1 MNKRLIRLLTLL
13 FIVLFE
19 FTALTLKAQGN
30 LTLTGSVVDNSN
42 NTPVELATVKLIS
55 SEDPN
60 NIKSLQTDSAGKF
73 TIKGLKKGI
82 YSINISYLGY
92 KILDKAGIELTGVT
106 SVHNIGVL
114 RLVPNLNQLGEVQV
128 KAEKQ
133 LVSNK
138 PGKMEINA
146 QSKIFASSNT
156 AFDVLQKAPGV
167 ALLNGSFKI
176 NGNVEPDILL
186 NGRRTPLS
194 LEELKSIPYDNIEK
208 IEIISNPNSSYEGDR
223 KAIINIVLKNKV
235 KETGYNTSL
244 YTEYARNKYNQF
256 NFGGDFSFKQKKFT
270 ITASAGRI
278 WTPAFTDITG
288 NRYYNQDGQDYLLNT
303 KSFIKNK
310 PTLVYYNAGLE
321 YYIDTANTFGVYYR
335 GNTLKTTQEPNSVS
349 KTFLGSTADDNQLVS
364 LINTTGLTKTDATN
378 STYTVNYEHAF
389 NKGTKFSLESN
400 LGRYDLTQNQNTI
413 SSNVNTPTNTSGII
427 NDARSTIDLFNV
439 NADFSTAL
447 SKAVTLQLGG
457 KFNNSTTKDGL
468 VSDSV
473 RNNAVINAA
482 RQTNDF
488 KYDEKIYAYYF
499 NLDYDFGFATLE
511 VGTRVEDTRSTGT
524 AAIASQSFT
533 KNYTN
538 VLPGAQLYKKWGSGQ
553 TLTLS
558 YAKKI
563 SRPSYRDLNPFVFI
577 IDPYTYVSGNPFL
590 NPSTYNNFK
599 IEYSIHSVNM
609 SLSYRTQKNIIT
621 QLPVLNSETNILTY
635 SPLNLDK
642 KRNISFDLN
651 FPLKVASWWTLENSS
666 TVLHDHYES
675 QLSGGS
681 FTRNK
686 INFTNNFVSTFT
698 ISPGFY
704 FNTSFFY
711 TSPSVFNF
719 YQVNALS
726 SLDLGLKK
734 ELLKKKLTIDV
745 NYYDIY
751 RGRKDVLTVNYLN
764 LHNSLSQFTNTRY
777 FNFRLTYSFGNQSIN
792 GNLKNEPKATE
803 EGDRVKNGLNQ

>member
-1 MNKRLIRLLTLL
+1 MNKRLIRLLTL
-13 FIVLFE
+13 FIALLE
-19 FTALTLKAQGN
+19 FTSITLKAQGN
-30 LTLTGSVVDNSN
+30 LILTGSVVDNSN

-55 SEDPN
+55 TEDPN

-73 TIKGLKKGI
+73 IIKGLKKGK
-82 YSINISYLGY
+82 YSINVSYLGY
-92 KILDKAGIELTGVT
+92 KMLDKAGIELTGATTVY
-106 SVHNIGVL
+106 NIGVL
-114 RLVPNLNQLGEVQV
+114 RLLPNLNQLGEVQV

-194 LEELKSIPYDNIEK
+194 MEELKSIPYDNIEK

-256 NFGGDFSFKQKKFT
+256 NFGGDFSFKQKKYT

-288 NRYYNQDGQDYLLNT
+288 NRYYEQDGQNYLLNT

-310 PTLVYYNAGLE
+310 PTLLYYNAGLE

-335 GNTLKTTQEPNSVS
+335 GTNTKITQEPNSAS
-349 KTFLGSTADDNQLVS
+349 KTFLGNTADDSQLVS

-378 STYTVNYEHAF
+378 STYTVNYEHIF

-427 NDARSTIDLFNV
+427 NDAKSTIDLFNI

-447 SKAVTLQLGG
+447 SKAVTLQIGG

-473 RNNAVINAA
+473 KNNAVIDAA
-482 RQTNDF
+482 RQTNNF

-511 VGTRVEDTRSTGT
+511 VGTRVEDTRSVGT
-524 AAIASQSFT
+524 AVIASQSFT

-538 VLPGAQLYKKWGSGQ
+538 VLPA
-553 TLTLS
+553 
-558 YAKKI
+558 
-563 SRPSYRDLNPFVFI
+563 PSCI
-577 IDPYTYVSGNPFL
+577 
-590 NPSTYNNFK
+590 
-599 IEYSIHSVNM
+599 
-609 SLSYRTQKNIIT
+609 
-621 QLPVLNSETNILTY
+621 
-635 SPLNLDK
+635 
-642 KRNISFDLN
+642 
-651 FPLKVASWWTLENSS
+651 
-666 TVLHDHYES
+666 
-675 QLSGGS
+675 
-681 FTRNK
+681 
-686 INFTNNFVSTFT
+686 
-698 ISPGFY
+698 
-704 FNTSFFY
+704 
-711 TSPSVFNF
+711 
-719 YQVNALS
+719 
-726 SLDLGLKK
+726 
-734 ELLKKKLTIDV
+734 
-745 NYYDIY
+745 
-751 RGRKDVLTVNYLN
+751 
-764 LHNSLSQFTNTRY
+764 
-777 FNFRLTYSFGNQSIN
+777 
-792 GNLKNEPKATE
+792 
-803 EGDRVKNGLNQ
+803 KNGVRAKHLPFHMPKK